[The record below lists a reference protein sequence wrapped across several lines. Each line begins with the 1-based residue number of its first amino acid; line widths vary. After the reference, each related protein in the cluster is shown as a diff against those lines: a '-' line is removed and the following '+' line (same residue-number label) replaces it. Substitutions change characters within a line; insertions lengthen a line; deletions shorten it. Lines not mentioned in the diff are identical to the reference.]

1 MAISTDPVIAHPVA
15 RDTKVVIVCKYTT
28 ANFQASSLKWM
39 HLGQEFSA
47 TQKGKI
53 TAAAA
58 DGALSVSHYTIDKA
72 ALSDSGEYTCSA
84 VYAEATVTSP
94 TPFNLQ
100 VIGKQPWPFKSSSNL
115 LNCE

>member
-15 RDTKVVIVCKYTT
+15 RDTQVVIVCKYTT
-28 ANFQASSLKWM
+28 ADFEASSLKWM
-39 HLGQEFSA
+39 HLGQEFSE
-47 TQKGKI
+47 TQKGKV

-58 DGALSVSHYTIDKA
+58 DGALSVSHYTIGKA
-72 ALSDSGEYTCSA
+72 VLSDSGEYTCSA
-84 VYAEATVTSP
+84 TYTALGAAVTSP

-100 VIGKQPWPFKSSSNL
+100 IIGKFIKNYI